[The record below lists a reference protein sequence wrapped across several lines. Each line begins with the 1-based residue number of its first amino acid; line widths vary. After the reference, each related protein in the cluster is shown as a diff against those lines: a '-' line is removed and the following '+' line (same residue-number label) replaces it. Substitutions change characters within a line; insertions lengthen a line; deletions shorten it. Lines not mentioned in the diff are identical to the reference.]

1 MDFTSYPK
9 KGELDRPQKMTFP
22 HQLVDPSQEKKAES
36 ERSNKH
42 PIRMRKRCLLFFIC
56 KTDQVIARDDRLVV
70 VYPVRGSAV

>member
-1 MDFTSYPK
+1 MDLTSYPK

-42 PIRMRKRCLLFFIC
+42 PIRMRKRCLLFF
-56 KTDQVIARDDRLVV
+56 DL
-70 VYPVRGSAV
+70 